1 MILRP
6 SKRVAS
12 LHWMD
17 PVPGLGSVEPR
28 PSLSVEL
35 EDPMQEGLGLSSSI
49 LDNRIQPC
57 SIA

>member
-12 LHWMD
+12 LHWVD

-28 PSLSVEL
+28 PSLSFEL
-35 EDPMQEGLGLSSSI
+35 EYPMQEGLGLRLSI
-49 LDNRIQPC
+49 LDNEI
-57 SIA
+57 